1 MDQLTIALAMV
12 LTRQQVRQAGTAAW
26 VKSAFTL
33 LTGVVGVVSFFV
45 APGPE
50 WLKMLVGAVLLVCA
64 AGAAGWRLG
73 RAGGDPKAKRA
84 LSYWAH
90 LTEVMP
96 ALADRPG
103 SEEQLRE
110 RLDTVLAGAQE
121 VLAEHLPGGFFA
133 AVWVP
138 RPDPTR
144 PGHERFEVSACG
156 ILPAGVFS
164 RRELVLPAE
173 NSLLAIRLADGQP
186 HGIADLR
193 AALEDKPATE
203 WPDLRA
209 LRGLGFESL
218 ELVPVLR
225 EGRAVALLKLL
236 GTAPGALGAGVEK
249 LYARNLAAI
258 VGLTLNLGHAGEG
271 ALPQPPAQPPALPP
285 PARAKAPRRQADG
298 APG

>member
-1 MDQLTIALAMV
+1 MGLATV
-12 LTRQQVRQAGTAAW
+12 LTRQQLRQAGTSAW

-50 WLKMLVGAVLLVCA
+50 WVKLFVGAVLLAGA

-73 RAGGDPKAKRA
+73 RAGGDPKARRA
-84 LSYWAH
+84 LSYWSH
-90 LTEVMP
+90 LTEVLP
-96 ALADRPG
+96 ALADRPA

-138 RPDPTR
+138 SPDPSR

-156 ILPAGVFS
+156 TLPAGLFS
-164 RRELVLPAE
+164 RRELGLPAE

-236 GTAPGALGAGVEK
+236 GTTPGALGAGVEK

-258 VGLTLNLGHAGEG
+258 VGLALGLGHAGEA
-271 ALPQPPAQPPALPP
+271 ALPQPPAEPPALPH
-285 PARAKAPRRQADG
+285 PARRSRTKAQGRQTDG